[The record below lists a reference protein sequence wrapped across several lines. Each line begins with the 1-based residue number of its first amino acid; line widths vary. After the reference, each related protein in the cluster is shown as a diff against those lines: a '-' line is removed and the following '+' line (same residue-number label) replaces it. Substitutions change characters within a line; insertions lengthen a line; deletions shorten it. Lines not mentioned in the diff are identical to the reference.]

1 MRSLFILSIIL
12 NVFVMIPVF
21 LCWQSVR
28 FAQVTALEGSF
39 VLQYTGWMAAVV
51 FGALALAGLAGFFY
65 SFWKIIVD
73 FR

>member
-1 MRSLFILSIIL
+1 MRSLIALSLIL
-12 NVFVMIPVF
+12 NVFVMIPAL

-51 FGALALAGLAGFFY
+51 FGVMALAGLAGFFY
-65 SFWKIIVD
+65 TLWKIIVGY
-73 FR
+73 R